1 MIIVL
6 LGISFLLL
14 IIAILSLTSI
24 KKTIKDIKEL
34 EEEHTWKYAL
44 FILTLILK
52 FLFIFK

>member
-1 MIIVL
+1 MIVL

-14 IIAILSLTSI
+14 IIAILSLTGI